1 MKRNLRFW
9 SRYTCES
16 LQAVALLL
24 AILLVISIVGASR
37 LELASL
43 AALAPAYLL
52 LAAGMC
58 IIMLNYGTQVVY
70 IPMLLSL
77 GETRRN
83 IFLGYH
89 YHRALIIALAVGI
102 SSLIWAL
109 VPGELSALGL
119 RNIPSILAVLV
130 TASALGSIIG
140 TIYARWKWVA
150 TVLLV
155 LVFGSFGGVGGYSF
169 AGGGEDVAALIH
181 KGAHAMASFPWWL
194 GVIALLALAA
204 DMAFQWFLLRRQ
216 EVKL

>member
-9 SRYTCES
+9 TWYTWEGI
-16 LQAVALLL
+16 QAVVLVLVILL
-24 AILLVISIVGASR
+24 AASAVGASH
-37 LELASL
+37 LELSAL

-70 IPMLLSL
+70 IPLLISL

-89 YHRALIIALAVGI
+89 YYRVLIIAVAMGVSALV
-102 SSLIWAL
+102 WAL
-109 VPGELSALGL
+109 VPGAVSSLGL
-119 RNIPSILAVLV
+119 RNIPSILAILV
-130 TASALGSIIG
+130 ITSALGSMMG
-140 TIYARWKWVA
+140 TVYAKWKWAA

-155 LVFGSFGGVGGYSF
+155 LVFGAFGGVGGYSI
-169 AGGGEDVAALIH
+169 AGGGEDVAGLIG
-181 KGAHAMASFPWWL
+181 KGAQALTAFPWWL
-194 GVIALLALAA
+194 GLAALLSLAA
-204 DMAFQWFLLRRQ
+204 DMAFQWLLLRRQ